1 MNQNMNE
8 EQIEKPHLLFIFP
21 HFRTPKDL
29 GGLRSYHIGKAFSE
43 KNYQVTVLAP
53 GVDTMTGQRHSGL
66 GWKLWHTEFVDGVK
80 VIRTNSTNNNRSN
93 KLSRLLFYLTL
104 ALSQLITAL
113 FIRNITLVNTTSLP
127 LTFMLV
133 GYLKSMISNTQLVIE
148 ARDIGIDAAIEVAYL
163 RQNPMTR
170 FIRYLESALYKRADH
185 VIVVSDGFKR
195 ILVDKGVNANNIS
208 VVFLGYDDLA
218 GANTLFDIRV
228 KYGLEQKT
236 IVLYA
241 GNLGHIFNIPLII
254 DSARILKNNTDI
266 VFVFV
271 GGGQRLPE
279 YMLVSEKEALNC
291 VFTGPR
297 PKSEISSFCSQ
308 ADICVYP
315 ANNGDVI
322 NAMLGNKIF
331 DYLGNGTQ
339 TIFSGPTSD
348 VCKLIHSVDG
358 GACVSADSQ
367 QLANAIIKLTSD
379 LDLCSKRGLA
389 AGQKIRS
396 SFSVPM
402 QMDKFEIVIRDVLNR
417 QQGANLKVV

>member
-1 MNQNMNE
+1 MDHVINKE
-8 EQIEKPHLLFIFP
+8 RVKKAHLLFIFP

-29 GGLRSYHIGKAFSE
+29 GGLRSYHIGKAFTE

-66 GWKLWHTEFVDGVK
+66 GWKLWHTEYIDGVK

-93 KLSRLLFYLTL
+93 KLSRLLFYMTL

-113 FIRNITLVNTTSLP
+113 FIRNIVLVNTTSLP

-163 RQNPMTR
+163 KRNSITR
-170 FIRYLESALYKRADH
+170 FIRNLESALYKRADH
-185 VIVVSDGFKR
+185 VIVVSEGFKR
-195 ILVDKGVNANNIS
+195 ILVDKGVNEDNIS

-218 GANTLFDIRV
+218 SANTLFDIRE
-228 KYGLEQKT
+228 KYGLEQKA

-254 DSARILKNNTDI
+254 DSARILKDSADI

-279 YMLVSEKEALNC
+279 YMLISEKEKLNC

-297 PKSEISSFCSQ
+297 PK
-308 ADICVYP
+308 
-315 ANNGDVI
+315 
-322 NAMLGNKIF
+322 
-331 DYLGNGTQ
+331 
-339 TIFSGPTSD
+339 
-348 VCKLIHSVDG
+348 
-358 GACVSADSQ
+358 
-367 QLANAIIKLTSD
+367 
-379 LDLCSKRGLA
+379 R
-389 AGQKIRS
+389 
-396 SFSVPM
+396 
-402 QMDKFEIVIRDVLNR
+402 
-417 QQGANLKVV
+417 